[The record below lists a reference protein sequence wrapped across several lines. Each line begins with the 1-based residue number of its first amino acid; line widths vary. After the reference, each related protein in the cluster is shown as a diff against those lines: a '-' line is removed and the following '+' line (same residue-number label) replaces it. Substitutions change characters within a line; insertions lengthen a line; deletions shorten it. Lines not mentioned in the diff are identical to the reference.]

1 MMGMEMFGGFMMVVS
16 ILFFFLAV
24 IWFILPFIIF
34 ATKGKV
40 DRSVDQLAEIERRLA
55 SIEAQLTRLAPP
67 SADTRSDSPPGPPP
81 TGADAPPPATTD
93 GTSG

>member
-1 MMGMEMFGGFMMVVS
+1 MEAFGGFMMVVS

-24 IWFILPFIIF
+24 IWFILPFIIL

-55 SIEAQLTRLAPP
+55 SMEVQLARL
-67 SADTRSDSPPGPPP
+67 SPPTAGKPDATPDLSP
-81 TGADAPPPATTD
+81 AGADGPESPAASAPDETAP
-93 GTSG
+93 